1 MKRGRPRKSSLGQ
14 IPSVVNHVN
23 SSCATTSKS
32 PAKKARG
39 RPVGSRKKQKQVVPF
54 SYSRGESGKF
64 WCYSF
69 KKSLSIRLFSHP
81 SGEKEDFGS
90 GPFEN
95 PSSFGISSTQV
106 VNPADSSASP
116 SENPATKAC
125 GRPLGAG
132 TKQHLE
138 TLGFLVKIS
147 TVVDVVSHLFN
158 FPEAIERLGILSRS
172 NENSENKGN
181 ILVDTPDT
189 PKEYIFH
196 MDVPS
201 LSKSTFWY
209 QQVDHNYEYEK
220 HELDDRETD
229 HGHMRNLQQ
238 HVSYGYGTLGCEINK
253 LLQHCHS
260 RLFASSE

>member
-1 MKRGRPRKSSLGQ
+1 MKRDRPRKSSLGQ
-14 IPSVVNHVN
+14 IPFVVNHVN

-39 RPVGSRKKQKQVVPF
+39 RPVGSRKKQKQVLVV
-54 SYSRGESGKF
+54 K
-64 WCYSF
+64 
-69 KKSLSIRLFSHP
+69 
-81 SGEKEDFGS
+81 KEDFGS

-147 TVVDVVSHLFN
+147 TVVDVVSHLLN
-158 FPEAIERLGILSRS
+158 FPEAIERLGILSRT
-172 NENSENKGN
+172 NESSENKGN
-181 ILVDTPDT
+181 IPVDILDT

-196 MDVPS
+196 MDVPG
-201 LSKSTFWY
+201 LSKSTFR
-209 QQVDHNYEYEK
+209 
-220 HELDDRETD
+220 L
-229 HGHMRNLQQ
+229 LP
-238 HVSYGYGTLGCEINK
+238 SSIFFINNF
-253 LLQHCHS
+253 L
-260 RLFASSE
+260 